1 MVSKKEPMSLLIEQY
16 ANVAA
21 SSIQASAPL
30 YGSGRVSGPVFVP
43 VPRYDSA
50 QTVTILPGDY
60 YVVATYNGTT
70 EIELPA
76 AADNVGRVLV
86 LRSNSGE
93 TLNSTASNVARPGA
107 GSVHSSVSDELH
119 YDEYQAW
126 VEIVSDGSYW
136 LITRGNYQAY
146 D

>member
-1 MVSKKEPMSLLIEQY
+1 MSLLIEQY
-16 ANVAA
+16 ANVSA
-21 SSIQASAPL
+21 STIQAGASL
-30 YGSGRVSGPVFVP
+30 YGSGRVSGAVYVP
-43 VPRYDSA
+43 VPRYDASESVVINPA
-50 QTVTILPGDY
+50 DY

-70 EIELPA
+70 EVVLPA

-93 TLNSTASNVARPGA
+93 TLNSSESNVARPGA
-107 GSVHSSVSDELH
+107 GGAHNSVSDELH
-119 YDEYQAW
+119 YNEPQAW
-126 VEIVSDGSYW
+126 VEIVSDGQYW